1 MSSSRRPSGRINW
14 LKGAVAAM
22 STRIDPVGGQAVIE
36 GVMMRGVHGVG
47 VAVRSPEGDIRI
59 KQEVLESWRQR
70 YPILKL
76 PFVRGVAALVESM
89 SVGIRMLNYSAS
101 VASGEKEEEQG
112 GGWFGM
118 VIGLGIA
125 VLLFKFLPAQALEWL
140 KAFTDNRIL
149 LNVTEGLIRMT
160 IFLAYLLGI
169 SRFDEVKRL
178 FQYHGAEHQVIN
190 CLEAGKEVT
199 VENALKFSPI
209 HPRCGTSFLLVTL
222 LLSIAVF
229 SFISLDIGAL
239 ERTAV
244 KLALLPVVAGLA
256 FELIRLAGKTST
268 DKSANFLAW
277 TAYWLTAPG
286 MWLQRVTTRPA
297 NADQIE
303 VAIASLNAALA
314 IQPEGMR
321 TEPQVP

>member
-1 MSSSRRPSGRINW
+1 M
-14 LKGAVAAM
+14 GA
-22 STRIDPVGGQAVIE
+22 RIDPIGGQAVIE

-47 VAVRSPEGDIRI
+47 VAVRAPEGDIRI
-59 KQEVLESWRQR
+59 KQESLVSWRQR
-70 YPILKL
+70 YPALKL
-76 PFVRGVAALVESM
+76 PFIRGVAALVESM
-89 SVGIRMLNYSAS
+89 SVGMRMLNYSAS
-101 VASGEKEEEQG
+101 VATGEKEDEKG
-112 GGWFGM
+112 GGLFGM
-118 VIGLGIA
+118 VVGLGIA
-125 VLLFKFLPAQALEWL
+125 ILLFKFVPALALEQL

-149 LNVTEGLIRMT
+149 LNVSEGLIRMA

-169 SRFDEVKRL
+169 SRMEEVKRL

-190 CLEAGKEVT
+190 CMEAGKEVT
-199 VENALKFSPI
+199 VENALRFSPI

-222 LLSIAVF
+222 LMSIVVF
-229 SFISLDIGAL
+229 SVISLDIGAI
-239 ERTAV
+239 ERTLA

-268 DKSANFLAW
+268 DKSANVLAW

-297 NADQIE
+297 NAEQIE

-314 IQPEGMR
+314 IQPEGTR
-321 TEPQVP
+321 AEPQVP

>member
-1 MSSSRRPSGRINW
+1 
-14 LKGAVAAM
+14 
-22 STRIDPVGGQAVIE
+22 
-36 GVMMRGVHGVG
+36 
-47 VAVRSPEGDIRI
+47 
-59 KQEVLESWRQR
+59 
-70 YPILKL
+70 
-76 PFVRGVAALVESM
+76 
-89 SVGIRMLNYSAS
+89 MLNYSAS
-101 VASGEKEEEQG
+101 VATGEKEDEKG

-118 VIGLGIA
+118 VIGLAIA

-140 KAFTDNRIL
+140 KAYTDNRIV
-149 LNVTEGLIRMT
+149 LNVAEGLIRMG

-169 SRFDEVKRL
+169 SRFEEVQRL

-199 VENALKFSPI
+199 VENALAFSPI

-222 LLSIAVF
+222 IMSIVVF
-229 SFISLDIGAL
+229 SFISLDIGAI

-268 DKSANFLAW
+268 ESSAGFLAW
-277 TAYWLTAPG
+277 AAYWLSAPG

-297 NADQIE
+297 NAEQIE

-314 IQPEGMR
+314 IQPDGSR
-321 TEPQVP
+321 AEPQVP

>member
-1 MSSSRRPSGRINW
+1 M
-14 LKGAVAAM
+14 GAK
-22 STRIDPVGGQAVIE
+22 IDPIGGQAVIE

-47 VAVRSPEGDIRI
+47 VAVRAPEGDIRI
-59 KQEVLESWRQR
+59 KQEALVSWRQR
-70 YPILKL
+70 YPLLKL
-76 PFVRGVAALVESM
+76 PFIRGVGALVESM

-101 VASGEKEEEQG
+101 VATGEKEDEKG

-125 VLLFKFLPAQALEWL
+125 ILLFKFVPALALEQL
-140 KAFTDNRIL
+140 KAFTDNRIA
-149 LNVTEGLIRMT
+149 LNVSEGLIRMA

-169 SRFDEVKRL
+169 SRMEEVKRL

-190 CLEAGKEVT
+190 CMEAGKEVT
-199 VENALKFSPI
+199 VENALSFSPI

-222 LLSIAVF
+222 LMSIVVF
-229 SFISLDIGAL
+229 SVISLDIGAL
-239 ERTAV
+239 ERTMA

-297 NADQIE
+297 NAEQIE

-314 IQPEGMR
+314 IQPEGSR
-321 TEPQVP
+321 AEPQVP

>member
-1 MSSSRRPSGRINW
+1 MGD
-14 LKGAVAAM
+14 
-22 STRIDPVGGQAVIE
+22 RIDPIGGQAVIE
-36 GVMMRGVHGVG
+36 GVMMRGLHGVG
-47 VAVRSPEGDIRI
+47 VAVRDPEGAIRI
-59 KQEVLESWRQR
+59 KQESLVSWRQR

-89 SVGIRMLNYSAS
+89 VVGIRMLNYSAS
-101 VASGEKEEEQG
+101 VATGEEEDAKG
-112 GGWFGM
+112 GGFFGM
-118 VIGLGIA
+118 VVGLGIA
-125 VLLFKFLPAQALEWL
+125 ILLFKYLPAQALEWL
-140 KAFTDNRIL
+140 KTFSDSRVL
-149 LNVTEGLIRMT
+149 LNVTEGLIRMG
-160 IFLAYLLGI
+160 IFLAYLLAI
-169 SRFDEVKRL
+169 SRFEEVKRL

-190 CLEAGKEVT
+190 CMEAGKEVT
-199 VENALKFSPI
+199 VENALRFSPI

-222 LLSIAVF
+222 LISIVVF
-229 SFISLDIGAL
+229 SFISLEIGAI

-268 DKSANFLAW
+268 EASAGFLAW

-297 NADQIE
+297 NAEQIE

-314 IQPEGMR
+314 IRADGIAGAPDGPDA
-321 TEPQVP
+321 EPLVP

>member
-1 MSSSRRPSGRINW
+1 M
-14 LKGAVAAM
+14 GA
-22 STRIDPVGGQAVIE
+22 RIDPIGGQAVIE

-47 VAVRSPEGDIRI
+47 VAVRAPEGDIRI
-59 KQEVLESWRQR
+59 KQESLVSWRQR
-70 YPILKL
+70 YPALKL
-76 PFVRGVAALVESM
+76 PFIRGVAALVESM
-89 SVGIRMLNYSAS
+89 SVGMRMLNYSAS
-101 VASGEKEEEQG
+101 VATGEKEDEKG
-112 GGWFGM
+112 GGLFGM
-118 VIGLGIA
+118 VVGLGIA
-125 VLLFKFLPAQALEWL
+125 ILLFKFVPALALEQL

-149 LNVTEGLIRMT
+149 LNVSEGLIRMA

-169 SRFDEVKRL
+169 SRMEEVKRL

-190 CLEAGKEVT
+190 CMEAGKEIT
-199 VENALKFSPI
+199 VENALRFSPI

-222 LLSIAVF
+222 LMSIVVF
-229 SFISLDIGAL
+229 SVISLDIGAI
-239 ERTAV
+239 ERTLA

-268 DKSANFLAW
+268 DKSANVLAW

-297 NADQIE
+297 NAEQIE

-314 IQPEGMR
+314 IQPEGTR
-321 TEPQVP
+321 AEPQVP